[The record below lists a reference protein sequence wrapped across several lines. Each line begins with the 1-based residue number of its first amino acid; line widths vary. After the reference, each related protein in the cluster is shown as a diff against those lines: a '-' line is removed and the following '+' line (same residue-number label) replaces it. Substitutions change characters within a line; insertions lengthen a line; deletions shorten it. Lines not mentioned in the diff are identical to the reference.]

1 MTAGDAIEMI
11 APGTA
16 SMETIVASVAEV
28 AAVPV
33 AEIMGPSRLRKVARA
48 RQLAMWHG
56 RQAGLT
62 LGQIGQYLNRDHT
75 SVMNG
80 VRRIE
85 QLMKGLK

>member
-1 MTAGDAIEMI
+1 MTDEQIRQI
-11 APGTA
+11 VCPGSA
-16 SMETIVASVAEV
+16 QMSEIVASVAKV

-33 AEIMGPSRLRKVARA
+33 AEIMGTSRLRKVARA

-56 RQAGLT
+56 RQAGLSYP
-62 LGQIGQYLNRDHT
+62 QIGQFLNRDHT

-80 VRRIE
+80 VRRVE